1 MSEEAAPFRWLA
13 RVGFWL
19 GPLVAAALWFAPQA
33 GYALDAARPEM
44 NRMAAVAVWMAVWWL
59 TEAAPLAVTSL
70 LPLVLFPLGQ
80 ILPGREVA
88 PIYAQREIF
97 LYLGGFLVALA
108 VEESGL
114 HRRVA
119 LSIVAA
125 MGDRPRWIVGGV
137 MAATALLSMW
147 TSNTATAMMI
157 LPIALSVVGH
167 ADRAGGD
174 PLRRKRFAA
183 ALVLGVS
190 YAATI
195 GGLGT
200 LIGTPTNIAFRSFYE
215 QTYPDA
221 PPVTFLGWMLVATPL
236 AAAMLAAAWALLV
249 GWTFPMGGGPL
260 LGGENVAREDLRAMG
275 PMTCA
280 ERRVLVIFLI
290 TAGLWIFREPVAG
303 WGWAPLL
310 GLGVAKSA
318 TGGRVE
324 WVDDGTVAMAMAIV
338 CFLFP
343 SGRKPDEKLLSWT
356 ATQRVP
362 WGILFLFGGGL
373 ALARGL
379 EVTKL
384 DALLGQQVAAQL
396 QGLTTLAMQ
405 AVVATGVTYLS
416 ELTSNVATVNLVMPI
431 LAPTA
436 SDMGLP
442 PLTLLLPAAMAASC
456 GFMLPVATP
465 PNAIAYSTGRV
476 SVGDMVRAG
485 FWLNWIGIALV
496 VLFCRLLGGWA
507 LA

>member
-1 MSEEAAPFRWLA
+1 MSDELAPFRRLA
-13 RVGFWL
+13 RL
-19 GPLVAAALWFAPQA
+19 GLWSGPVLAAALWFGPDA
-33 GYALDAARPEM
+33 GYAFDAARPEL

-70 LPLVLFPLGQ
+70 LPLVLFPLGH

-88 PIYAQREIF
+88 PIYGHRDIF

-108 VEESGL
+108 IEESGL
-114 HRRVA
+114 HRRLA

-137 MAATALLSMW
+137 MTATALLSMW

-167 ADRAGGD
+167 ADQAGGD
-174 PLRRKRFAA
+174 PLRRKHFAA

-195 GGLGT
+195 GGMGT
-200 LIGTPTNIAFRSFYE
+200 LIGTPTNIAFRGFYQ

-236 AAAMLAAAWALLV
+236 AATLLVAAWALLV
-249 GWTFPMGGGPL
+249 GWTFPLGGAAL
-260 LGGENVAREDLRAMG
+260 LGGENSAREDLRNLG
-275 PMTCA
+275 PMSSA
-280 ERRVLVIFLI
+280 ERRMLVIFLI
-290 TAGLWIFREPVAG
+290 TAGLWIFREPVPG
-303 WGWAPLL
+303 WGWAAW
-310 GLGVAKSA
+310 LGVGTTRSA
-318 TGGRVE
+318 TGARIE
-324 WVDDGTVAMAMAIV
+324 WADDGTVAMAMALV

-343 SGRKPDEKLLSWT
+343 SGRKPDEKLLSWQ

-384 DALLGQQVAAQL
+384 DALLGQHLAAQL
-396 QGLTTLAMQ
+396 HGLSPLAMQ

-431 LAPTA
+431 IAPTA

-442 PLTLLLPAAMAASC
+442 PLTLLLPAALAASC

-465 PNAIAYSTGRV
+465 PNAIAYSTGRLTV
-476 SVGDMVRAG
+476 RDMVRAG
-485 FWLNWIGIALV
+485 FWLNLIGIALV
-496 VLFCRLLGGWA
+496 VLFCRLLGGWV
-507 LA
+507 LG